1 MKVGDLIIYRNPI
14 PARQHMERPAIVVKR
29 RVSHIK
35 GKKNFRI
42 YYPFYNEWLNCW
54 EDEFEVISEGSKN

>member
-1 MKVGDLIIYRNPI
+1 MKVGDLIIYRNAMWPS
-14 PARQHMERPAIVVKR
+14 RQHLERPAIVVKQ

-42 YYPFYNEWLNCW
+42 YYPCHNEWLNCW
-54 EDEFEVISEGSKN
+54 EDEFEVVSEGR